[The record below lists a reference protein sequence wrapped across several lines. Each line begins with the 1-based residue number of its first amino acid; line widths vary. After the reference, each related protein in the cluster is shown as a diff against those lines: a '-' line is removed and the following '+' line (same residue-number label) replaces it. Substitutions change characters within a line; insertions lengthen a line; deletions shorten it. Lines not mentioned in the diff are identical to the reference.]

1 MMQKIMAS
9 RREAMLHNQRNV
21 QRNAQGGLGW
31 PMPLNV
37 SPLDVSPWSRPQS
50 RQLSRPQSQQVSR
63 PPSRQGPSP
72 RGANTSSLST
82 MRALLRLG
90 GLRMSRAAGLEREK
104 WQHALRRIRSSQ
116 GLDTLGALNQQVESR
131 RKFMDGMAQ
140 QREEAMQL
148 QRQATRSLQHE
159 PSMYSAASLERRYAL
174 RHEPRVV
181 EELRLWWLA
190 AQTLGPDARGLSPS
204 EYQLILLLV
213 YKAMIDEFSL
223 AEATQAVHEDWL
235 NDARGSALL
244 SASGFMDC
252 LFELADVWTSTTDAE
267 EYSEFLHRL
276 LLNVTFVDEQGTR
289 RFKLQESVAA
299 GSGQPNSLEEQ
310 LERGLSAQER
320 QKRRRE
326 AAQKKRPLPP
336 ARAFAAARPHPLRPL
351 RPMSPP
357 RLPPQRPRTVGPI
370 APLCRPVSYGRLAE
384 LTHSASTSWIGREW
398 AAVCRSGG
406 LESRTRAESRIA
418 FC

>member
-1 MMQKIMAS
+1 
-9 RREAMLHNQRNV
+9 
-21 QRNAQGGLGW
+21 
-31 PMPLNV
+31 
-37 SPLDVSPWSRPQS
+37 
-50 RQLSRPQSQQVSR
+50 
-63 PPSRQGPSP
+63 
-72 RGANTSSLST
+72 
-82 MRALLRLG
+82 
-90 GLRMSRAAGLEREK
+90 MSRAAGLEREK

-320 QKRRRE
+320 PPGLASSHSEPPYPMLLRPPSPQERPPLPRLATLQPRISSPMAQIQRDPAVSPSSPHPASTRRGLSSPHTEVCNPAADPPAPQRSPPWRHVPRCPADVPPPRHYRRRS
-326 AAQKKRPLPP
+326 AKRGGARRHKRSGRSRPPVRLPRRARTRCAP
-336 ARAFAAARPHPLRPL
+336 YARCRRRACRRSGRAPSGRLRHFAGPSPMEGSRSSRTARA
-351 RPMSPP
+351 P
-357 RLPPQRPRTVGPI
+357 RG
-370 APLCRPVSYGRLAE
+370 
-384 LTHSASTSWIGREW
+384 
-398 AAVCRSGG
+398 
-406 LESRTRAESRIA
+406 
-418 FC
+418 